1 MDNLRVH
8 MFSKKYVESLK
19 AFFETLEKDPLF
31 NMGMNLNE
39 YSSLETNEKRLL
51 HVKRARKLYEYQFL
65 ENGYATAFSDA
76 LCMIGWPGGMIFS
89 LNKSVCVFP
98 LTFLLL
104 QFWAPWSEIQFN
116 FSVL

>member
-1 MDNLRVH
+1 
-8 MFSKKYVESLK
+8 MFSKKYVELLK

-39 YSSLETNEKRLL
+39 YSSLKTNEKRLL
-51 HVKRARKLYEYQFL
+51 HVKRARKLCEYQFL
-65 ENGYATAFSDA
+65 KNKYATGYSDA
-76 LCMIGWPGGMIFS
+76 LCMIGMPGGMIFS

-98 LTFLLL
+98 STFLLL